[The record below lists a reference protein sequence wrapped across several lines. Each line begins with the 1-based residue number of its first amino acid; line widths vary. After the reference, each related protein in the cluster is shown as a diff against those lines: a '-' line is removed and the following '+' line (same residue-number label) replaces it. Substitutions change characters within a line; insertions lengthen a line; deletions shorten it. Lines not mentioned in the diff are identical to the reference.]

1 MEMACGE
8 YVWKVLYN
16 QYAVNTL
23 AIPHVECKAHLCVS
37 HNVTSVLSEYD
48 LATSRA
54 HAAQL
59 HL

>member
-8 YVWKVLYN
+8 
-16 QYAVNTL
+16 YAVNTL